1 MKLDLTVVAD
11 GLGFPEGPVA
21 TQDGTLYF
29 VDIAQQTLMRMED
42 GSKPEVVADIPG
54 GPNGLAIGPDG
65 HAYVCNNGGVF
76 DFITVPPTPPGSQP
90 PQDRNAYLLLP
101 HPHCPG
107 THYGEYAKDA
117 AGNPIEKTPDMAAG
131 SICKVN
137 LKTGHVTEI
146 YGPSKGDSLIAP
158 DDIVFDANGPA
169 GSFWFTDCGYQNEN
183 IVRKGGV
190 YAGHVNGQ
198 RPVKMAEIPSANG
211 IGFSKDGKVLYV
223 ADTLYGRLWALQI
236 DSFRNQDGSIDK
248 TAHTR
253 RVVQDNLAWPFPGK
267 AVLALPGPQWLDSL
281 KVEDGG
287 VEDGGRVCMG
297 TLLRGGIT
305 VFNPDDES
313 VEFLPVGGVTPNQ
326 EPGDPCTSNLCFGG
340 KDMKTV
346 WITASATGRIYRG
359 QWPRPGLKLA
369 YND

>member
-29 VDIAQQTLMRMED
+29 VDIAQQTLMRIED
-42 GSKPEVVADIPG
+42 GSNPEVVANIPG

-76 DFITVPPTPPGSQP
+76 DFITAPPTPPGSQP

-101 HPHCPG
+101 CPKCPG
-107 THYGEYAKDA
+107 KHYGEYAKDA
-117 AGNPIEKTPDMAAG
+117 AGKPIEKTPDMAAG

-137 LKTGHVTEI
+137 LKTGHTIEI

-169 GSFWFTDCGYQNEN
+169 GSFWFTDCGFQNEK

-198 RPVKMAEIPSANG
+198 RPVKMAGRFGDQVRATYDGQVIFGLAVDVVVEPSPMGTGGA
-211 IGFSKDGKVLYV
+211 
-223 ADTLYGRLWALQI
+223 
-236 DSFRNQDGSIDK
+236 
-248 TAHTR
+248 
-253 RVVQDNLAWPFPGK
+253 
-267 AVLALPGPQWLDSL
+267 LALAAAEARLD
-281 KVEDGG
+281 
-287 VEDGGRVCMG
+287 
-297 TLLRGGIT
+297 
-305 VFNPDDES
+305 P
-313 VEFLPVGGVTPNQ
+313 EFLLMN
-326 EPGDPCTSNLCFGG
+326 GDS
-340 KDMKTV
+340 
-346 WITASATGRIYRG
+346 
-359 QWPRPGLKLA
+359 
-369 YND
+369 

>member
-1 MKLDLTVVAD
+1 MNLELTVVAD

-29 VDIAQQTLMRMED
+29 VDIFKQTLQRLED
-42 GSKPEVVADIPG
+42 GSEPELVAKIPG

-65 HAYVCNNGGVF
+65 NAYVCNNGGVF
-76 DFITVPPTPPGSQP
+76 DFITVPSTPPGSQP
-90 PQDRNAYLLLP
+90 PEDRNTYLLLP
-101 HPHCPG
+101 DSHCPG
-107 THYGEYAKDA
+107 THYGEYAEDA
-117 AGNPIEKTPDMAAG
+117 AGNPLKDTPEKAAG

-137 LKTGHVTEI
+137 LKTGAVTEI

-158 DDIVFDANGPA
+158 DDIVFDAHGPA
-169 GSFWFTDCGYQNEN
+169 GSFWFTDCGYQNDK

-236 DSFRNQDGSIDK
+236 DNFHNQDGTIDK

-253 RVVQDNLAWPFPGK
+253 RVVQDNPAWPFPGK

-281 KVEDGG
+281 KVEDS
-287 VEDGGRVCMG
+287 GRVCMG

-305 VFNPDDES
+305 VFNPADGS
-313 VEFLPVGGVTPNQ
+313 VDFLPVGGMVPNQ

-340 KDMKTV
+340 PDMKSV
-346 WITASATGRIYRG
+346 WITASASGRIYKG
-359 QWPRPGLKLA
+359 TWPRPGLKLA